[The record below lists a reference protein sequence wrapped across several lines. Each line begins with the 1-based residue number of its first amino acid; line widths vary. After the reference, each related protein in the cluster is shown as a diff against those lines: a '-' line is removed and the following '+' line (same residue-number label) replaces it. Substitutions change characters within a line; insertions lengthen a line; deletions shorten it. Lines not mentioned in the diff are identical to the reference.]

1 METQSQ
7 NTIAA
12 RRTIPDCAEGLQRFF
27 ERHKLA
33 VVLFLTLLYFGGTV
47 LRARAKPFWFDEL
60 LTVLAARQPTFAG
73 VIQGGRDMDLT
84 PPFTDLVGHLVYRL
98 AGSGEIVFRLPA
110 MIGFWVFCLCLFA
123 FAARRVNICFALTA
137 LLLPFVTAGGPYSF
151 EARSYALM
159 LGFCGIALLC
169 WQSAASGRKRGLA
182 LAGIC
187 LGIAGA
193 VSCHYYGVFIYL
205 PLAGAEAFRSFRTRR
220 IDKAI
225 WAAFVLG
232 AVPLVISL
240 IRIVHVTN
248 ANQHSVTPVSRQD
261 YLWYYVLT
269 FGTALWFLIPVFVLW
284 SVWLIMGGDS
294 KEPEAH
300 NRIEIPDH
308 ELLAAL
314 LLFLIPVAAI
324 TLALA
329 VPPHIFTG
337 RYALPSI
344 GGFALLTS
352 LLAANFAKAKPV
364 LGMAFLLPALALF
377 AVDMVHPRQP
387 FQNPLQKEPLLAEAL
402 EHGPVV
408 VDDYAAFVQFWYYAP
423 EALKPRLLYLSDQ
436 DASVEFSHID
446 DIMQPF
452 QKYGLPVV
460 KYKDFATPGKDFLL
474 YYTTGVGWVTQKVLA
489 DGGNIQ
495 LVSWNH
501 SDKALFHIQLR

>member
-1 METQSQ
+1 M
-7 NTIAA
+7 
-12 RRTIPDCAEGLQRFF
+12 QRFI
-27 ERHKLA
+27 EQHKAA
-33 VVLFLTLLYFGGTV
+33 VVLLLTLLYFGGTV

-73 VIQGGRDMDLT
+73 VIRAARDMDLT

-98 AGSGEIVFRLPA
+98 AGSGEVVFRIPA

-137 LLLPFVTAGGPYSF
+137 LLLPFVTGGKVYSL
-151 EARSYALM
+151 EARSYGLI

-169 WQSAASGRKRGLA
+169 WQSAASGRRRAWA

-193 VSCHYYGVFIYL
+193 VSCHYYAVFIYL
-205 PLAGAEAFRSFRTRR
+205 PLAGAEAFRSLRRRR
-220 IDKAI
+220 IDRAI

-232 AVPLVISL
+232 AIPLVISL
-240 IRIVHVTN
+240 VRLMHIAK
-248 ANQHSVTPVSRQD
+248 ANQHPVVHAGFQD
-261 YLWYYVLT
+261 YFWYYATT
-269 FGTALWFLIPVFVLW
+269 FGTTLWLLIPAFVLW
-284 SVWLIMGGDS
+284 SAWLIVGGDS
-294 KEPEAH
+294 EEPGA
-300 NRIEIPDH
+300 NYRVEIPDH

-314 LLFLIPVAAI
+314 LLFLIPVAAV
-324 TLALA
+324 TVALA
-329 VPPHIFTG
+329 VPPHLFTD

-364 LGMAFLLPALALF
+364 LGIAFLLPALALF

-387 FQNPLQKEPLLAEAL
+387 FQNPLQKEPLLAAAL
-402 EHGPVV
+402 ERGPVV
-408 VDDYAAFVQFWYYAP
+408 VDDYAAFLQFWYYAP

-452 QKYGLPVV
+452 QKYGVPVV
-460 KYKDFATPGKDFLL
+460 KYNDFDTPGKDFLL
-474 YYTTGVGWVTQKVLA
+474 YYTTGVGWVTEKVLA

-495 LVSWNH
+495 LVGWNH
-501 SDKALFHIQLR
+501 GDKALFHIQLR